1 MMHSDKSSKIR
12 KKKKNE
18 KQYDTFSLTM
28 ELNKPLITEEEL
40 KKQNEEKQNQKK
52 RKLNKNIF
60 KAIVVVIVIALIGSF
75 AWLSNSYEPQDIARE
90 NLITNNDVFVEEGN
104 VTKFIPKETISDT
117 GIIIY
122 PGARVDVKAYSPL
135 ANRLAQN
142 GYKVFAADMPF
153 NMAIFSS
160 HKADKIIEDNK
171 DIKNWVIIGHSLGGS
186 MATKEVE
193 TNNKIKGIVYLASY
207 PSNDKIKLTNAK
219 VLSIWGSKD
228 GVINFENLIKSKDFL
243 PKDTKYVEIEGGNH
257 SDFAD
262 YGLQKGDTKSIISEG
277 EQLDITVES
286 ICNFIRDKI
295 N

>member
-1 MMHSDKSSKIR
+1 MHSDKSSKIR

-28 ELNKPLITEEEL
+28 ELNRPLITEEEL
-40 KKQNEEKQNQKK
+40 KKQNEEKQYQKK

-60 KAIVVVIVIALIGSF
+60 KVLACILIIVVIGTF

-90 NLITNNDVFVEEGN
+90 NLISNNEVFVEEGD
-104 VTKFIPKETISDT
+104 VTKFIPKEVISDT

-135 ANRLAQN
+135 ANRLAQK

-171 DIKNWVIIGHSLGGS
+171 DIKDWIIVGHSLGGS
-186 MATKEVE
+186 MATKAVE

-207 PSNDKIKLTNAK
+207 PSNDKIKLTDAK

-262 YGLQKGDTKSIISEG
+262 YGLQKGDNKAITSEK
-277 EQLDITVES
+277 EQLNITVES
-286 ICNFIRDKI
+286 ISDFIKDKI
-295 N
+295 S

>member
-1 MMHSDKSSKIR
+1 MHSDKSSKIR
-12 KKKKNE
+12 RKKNNE

-40 KKQNEEKQNQKK
+40 KKQNEEKERQKK
-52 RKLNKNIF
+52 RKINRNIL
-60 KAIVVVIVIALIGSF
+60 KIITVIIIISLVGSL
-75 AWLSNSYEPQDIARE
+75 AWLLNAYEPQDLARE
-90 NLITNNDVFVEEGN
+90 NLVSNEEVKVIEGN
-104 VTKFIPKETISDT
+104 ITEFIPKDILSRT

-122 PGARVDVKAYSPL
+122 PGARVDVKSYAPL

-142 GYKVFAADMPF
+142 GYKVFAVDMPF
-153 NMAIFSS
+153 NMAIFSA
-160 HKADKIIEDNK
+160 HKADKVIEENK
-171 DIKNWVIIGHSLGGS
+171 DIENWVIIGHSLGGS
-186 MATKEVE
+186 MATNAIE

-207 PSNDKIKLTNAK
+207 PSGNKIKETGAK

-228 GVINFENLIKSKDFL
+228 GVIDFDNMIKAKENL

-257 SDFAD
+257 SSFGD
-262 YGLQKGDTKSIISEG
+262 YGLQKGDYKPIIPVE

-286 ICNFIRDKI
+286 ICNFISEKI

>member
-1 MMHSDKSSKIR
+1 MHSDKSSKIR

-28 ELNKPLITEEEL
+28 ELNRPLITEEEL
-40 KKQNEEKQNQKK
+40 KKQNEEKQYQKK

-60 KAIVVVIVIALIGSF
+60 KVLACILIIVVIGTF

-90 NLITNNDVFVEEGN
+90 NLISNNEVFVEEGD
-104 VTKFIPKETISDT
+104 VTKFIPKEVISDT

-135 ANRLAQN
+135 ANRLAQK

-171 DIKNWVIIGHSLGGS
+171 DIKDWIIVGHSLGGS
-186 MATKEVE
+186 MATKAVE

-207 PSNDKIKLTNAK
+207 PSNDKIKLTDAK

-262 YGLQKGDTKSIISEG
+262 YGLQKGDNKAITSEK
-277 EQLDITVES
+277 EQLNITVES
-286 ICNFIRDKI
+286 ISDFIKDKI